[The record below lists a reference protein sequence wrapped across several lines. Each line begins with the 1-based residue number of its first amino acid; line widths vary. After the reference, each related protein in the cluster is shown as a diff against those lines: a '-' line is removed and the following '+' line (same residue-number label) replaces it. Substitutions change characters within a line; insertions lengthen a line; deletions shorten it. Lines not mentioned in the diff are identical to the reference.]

1 MITVYADVMFAVNFL
16 MDLLLLNIT
25 ADICRKTNKIRV
37 IIGAFIGAAYSVLI
51 FFADIS
57 FTVSLI
63 LNISVS
69 AFMLLAACGYGGR
82 KAFLKTAGVFG
93 GASLFLGG
101 ICFTLFMRGKA
112 FTVNGTVY
120 FDESVRRL
128 ILGCAAAYYA
138 VKLLRR
144 IIEKT
149 VITSGGY
156 VKVKISLGKNNA
168 EFTAFNDTG
177 NLLTE
182 PLSGLPVC
190 ITGRKIFSRLT
201 EGEAPQLYI
210 IPYKTVEKPV
220 GALIGVKPEKVYITE
235 KDGETYETKCV
246 VAAADIKIGGEA
258 EGLVSPMMTN
268 YRKDLTLK

>member
-57 FTVSLI
+57 FAVSII

-69 AFMLLAACGYGGR
+69 AFMLLAAFGYGGR
-82 KAFLKTAGVFG
+82 KVFLKTAGVFG
-93 GASLFLGG
+93 GASIFLGG
-101 ICFTLFMRGKA
+101 ICFTLFMKGKA

-156 VKVKISLGKNNA
+156 VKVKISLGKNSA

-190 ITGRKIFSRLT
+190 ITGQKILSRLT